1 MIRMRS
7 FITLLAAM
15 LWAGLAMAQTPD
27 IPVPGTSTAA
37 EAAASRLEEIMA
49 RQRGQRPAAALSGG
63 YYRPPAD
70 AATAGTTAEDQLRQ
84 LGGNSDADIWRQ
96 IRGGVQATPSSSTAT
111 GQLIQVLGDDWR
123 VLRRDYILK
132 YTGWILLG
140 VLLALALFYV
150 IRGRIRIR
158 DGRSGKTIK
167 RFSMSHRIAHWFLAS
182 VFILMAISG
191 LLILLGRPVLM
202 PLIGRDVMSA
212 LASAS
217 LQGHNLFGPVFIL
230 ALLIVTFRF
239 MRGNFFQWA
248 DFKWILK
255 GGGLLG
261 GHASSNHYNFGEK
274 GWYWMVVLVG
284 LMMSVTGILLL
295 FPGLIPNLAVFQ
307 LSTILHALGAVTLIS
322 VALAHAYI
330 GSIGMEGSLDSMLR
344 GEVDENWAK
353 EHHDLWYQ
361 QVTGNKVDHA
371 DETTDETPAKA
382 EGAT

>member
-1 MIRMRS
+1 MRS
-7 FITLLAAM
+7 FITLLAM
-15 LWAGLAMAQTPD
+15 LLWTGLAVAQTSLPA
-27 IPVPGTSTAA
+27 PPPTGTAPGAQTAA
-37 EAAASRLEEIMA
+37 DAAAAKLEEIMA
-49 RQRGQRPAAALSGG
+49 RQRGERPAAALSGG

-70 AATAGTTAEDQLRQ
+70 SGTPGTTAEGQLRQ
-84 LGGNSDADIWRQ
+84 LGGSSDSDLWRQ
-96 IRGGVQATPSSSTAT
+96 IRGGAQATPSSSTAT

-132 YTGWILLG
+132 YAGWILAG
-140 VLLALALFYV
+140 VVLALALFYV
-150 IRGRIRIR
+150 VRGRIKIR
-158 DGRSGKTIK
+158 GGRSGKTIK

-191 LLILLGRPVLM
+191 LMILLGRPLLL
-202 PLIGRDVMSA
+202 PLVGHQVMSV

-217 LQGHNLFGPVFIL
+217 LQGHNLFGPIFIL
-230 ALLIVTFRF
+230 ALLIVTVRF

-295 FPGLIPNLAVFQ
+295 FPMLIPNLALFQ
-307 LSTILHALGAVTLIS
+307 LSTILHALGAVLLIS
-322 VALAHAYI
+322 VALAHIYI

-353 EHHDLWYQ
+353 EHHDLWYE
-361 QVTGNKVDHA
+361 QVTGKPADQDTP
-371 DETTDETPAKA
+371 DETAKA
-382 EGAT
+382 EGTA